1 MAQKIQSKV
10 INYIEQAGQFKDKRV
25 EFAALNK

>member
-1 MAQKIQSKV
+1 MSQKIQSKV
-10 INYIEQAGQFKDKRV
+10 INYIEQVGQFKDKRT